1 MINVILHGYL
11 GKMGRTLEKL
21 IAERDDMQ
29 VVCGMDIGL
38 TGQES
43 PEGDNGIALCSK
55 PEQFTGE
62 ADVII
67 DFSNHA
73 AVKELL
79 YYAKERQIPV
89 IVATTGLTE
98 DELAYVNETAEKVA
112 VFRSANMS
120 LGINL
125 MAKALQLM
133 TPFVEKDFDME
144 IVEMHHNMKKDAPSG
159 TALLLADKINEVC
172 EEKKKYIYGREGGN
186 LAFDRKQMG
195 IHALRGGTVAG
206 EHKVIFAGPDEIIEV
221 RHLALSREIFAHGAL
236 TAAAFMAGKEPGLY
250 SMDDIIG

>member
-1 MINVILHGYL
+1 M
-11 GKMGRTLEKL
+11 K
-21 IAERDDMQ
+21 ERNLTFKRF
-29 VVCGMDIGL
+29 IG
-38 TGQES
+38 
-43 PEGDNGIALCSK
+43 DK
-55 PEQFTGE
+55 GE
-62 ADVII
+62 DL
-67 DFSNHA
+67 
-73 AVKELL
+73 AVKTLVDRGFTIISRNYTVHNVGEIDII
-79 YYAKERQIPV
+79 AGKD
-89 IVATTGLTE
+89 GE
-98 DELAYVNETAEKVA
+98 DELAFLNETSENVA

-172 EEKKKYIYGREGGN
+172 EEKKEYIYGREGGN

-236 TAAAFMAGKEPGLY
+236 ATAEFMAGKGPGLY
-250 SMDDIIG
+250 SMDDLIG

>member
-1 MINVILHGYL
+1 MINVIIHGYL
-11 GKMGRTLEKL
+11 GKMGQTLKRL
-21 IAERDDMQ
+21 IDQRDDMQ
-29 VVCGMDIGL
+29 IVCGIDIGL
-38 TGQES
+38 AGKEDLTGE
-43 PEGDNGIALCSK
+43 NGTVLCSK
-55 PEQFTGE
+55 PEQFKGE
-62 ADVII
+62 ADAII

-73 AVKELL
+73 AVKEIL
-79 YYAKERQIPV
+79 YYAKEWQIPC

-98 DELAYVNETAEKVA
+98 DELAFLNESSENVA

-172 EEKKKYIYGREGGN
+172 EEKKEYIYGREGGN

-236 TAAAFMAGKEPGLY
+236 AAAEFMAGKGPGLY
-250 SMDDIIG
+250 SMDDLIG